1 MLLQRIELV
10 DIRSYEHAVVEFGP
24 GVTVVLGPNA
34 HGKTNLLEAAY
45 RLATGGS
52 HRVTSDLPL
61 VRRDAPSGVIRAG
74 LTTDEGRQRSVE
86 LEVRPGRGPRV
97 RVDGQD
103 VRRAS
108 DALGVLRVVLFAP
121 EDLAI
126 IRGDPGDRRRF
137 LDDLLAQRR
146 PAYGAARGDFER
158 VLHQRNRLLR
168 TMRTT
173 GAADD
178 GTLAV
183 WTEHLV
189 RSGATLTAARI
200 AAVHALAGPTSAF
213 YDDLADR
220 PEPVQLRYR
229 SSAGMTVT
237 GVTGASV
244 EHPEQIAQR
253 LRDAFAAVAAEES
266 ARGLTL
272 VGPHRDDLDLSVGE
286 LPARGYA
293 SQGQMWSLAL
303 ALRLATFDVL
313 AEVGD
318 RPVVLL
324 DDVFAELDDRRRTRL
339 AERCATWE
347 QVIVTAASEVDVPVA
362 GARLDVRAVD
372 GASTVSARG
381 EVAG

>member
-1 MLLQRIELV
+1 MA
-10 DIRSYEHAVVEFGP
+10 IRSYEHAVVQFGA
-24 GVTVVLGPNA
+24 GVTVVLGRNA

-45 RLATGGS
+45 RVATGGS
-52 HRVTSDLPL
+52 HRVPSDVPL
-61 VRRDAPSGVIRAG
+61 VRRDAASGVIRVLVA
-74 LTTDEGRQRSVE
+74 TDEGRQRSIE

-103 VRRAS
+103 VRRSS

-146 PAYGAARGDFER
+146 PAYGAARGDYER
-158 VLHQRNRLLR
+158 VLHQRNRLLKTLR
-168 TMRTT
+168 AT
-173 GAADD
+173 GAGDD
-178 GTLAV
+178 GTLEV

-189 RSGATLTAARI
+189 RSGATLTAARL
-200 AAVHALAGPTSAF
+200 AAVHALAGPTRAF

-229 SSAGMTVT
+229 SAAGLLVT
-237 GVTGASV
+237 GETGAEV
-244 EHPEQIAQR
+244 AHPEVLAQQ
-253 LRDAFAAVAAEES
+253 LRDAFLAVAAEER
-266 ARGLTL
+266 ARALTL
-272 VGPHRDDLDLSVGE
+272 VGPHRDDLDLSIGP

-293 SQGQMWSLAL
+293 SHGQMWSLAL
-303 ALRLATFDVL
+303 ALRLATYDVL

-324 DDVFAELDDRRRTRL
+324 DDVFAELDDRRRERL
-339 AERCATWE
+339 AARCAAWE
-347 QVIVTAASEVDVPVA
+347 QVIVTAASEVDVPVS
-362 GARLDVRAVD
+362 GARLDVRLVS
-372 GASTVSARG
+372 GASTVTARREG
-381 EVAG
+381 AA